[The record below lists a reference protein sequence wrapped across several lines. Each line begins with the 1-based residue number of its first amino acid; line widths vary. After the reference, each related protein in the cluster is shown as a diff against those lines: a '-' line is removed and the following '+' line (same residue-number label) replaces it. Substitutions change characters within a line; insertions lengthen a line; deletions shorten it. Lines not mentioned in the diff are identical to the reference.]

1 MPDGVHFNRLAIF
14 GVGLLGGAIGR
25 KSKEIGLARHVIGI
39 GRDRQRLE
47 SACAMG
53 AIDEWTTDIQ
63 KGVTDCELLI
73 LCVPVQKIIEY
84 MPIVAKSVS
93 SGTIVTDVGSTKKS
107 IVETGKNLFHD
118 NIFFVGSH
126 PMTGS
131 DKSGCLHSSEVA
143 FKGVTCFVAVAPETD
158 YAAAAKV
165 ALFWK
170 ALGMIPVIIDPTRH
184 DDYVAL
190 VSHVPHLVSA
200 ALANAVS
207 MCPEDLNFIRQI
219 CGKGFR
225 DTTRLAM
232 GDPPMWV
239 EIFLENRQ
247 NIVNYLDGFIK
258 MLARIKAAINNGD
271 KVEIENFFASAK
283 SFRKKFD

>member
-1 MPDGVHFNRLAIF
+1 
-14 GVGLLGGAIGR
+14 
-25 KSKEIGLARHVIGI
+25 
-39 GRDRQRLE
+39 
-47 SACAMG
+47 
-53 AIDEWTTDIQ
+53 
-63 KGVTDCELLI
+63 
-73 LCVPVQKIIEY
+73 
-84 MPIVAKSVS
+84 
-93 SGTIVTDVGSTKKS
+93 
-107 IVETGKNLFHD
+107 
-118 NIFFVGSH
+118 
-126 PMTGS
+126 
-131 DKSGCLHSSEVA
+131 
-143 FKGVTCFVAVAPETD
+143 
-158 YAAAAKV
+158 
-165 ALFWK
+165 
-170 ALGMIPVIIDPTRH
+170 
-184 DDYVAL
+184 
-190 VSHVPHLVSA
+190 
-200 ALANAVS
+200 LANAVS